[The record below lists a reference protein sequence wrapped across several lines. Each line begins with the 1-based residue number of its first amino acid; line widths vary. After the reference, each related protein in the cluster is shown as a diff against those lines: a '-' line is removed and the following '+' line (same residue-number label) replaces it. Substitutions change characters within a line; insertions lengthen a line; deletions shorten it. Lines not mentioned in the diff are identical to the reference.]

1 MFRVINQAISQR
13 NKEMRVPRSDYKTLN
28 YSVKSGIARIELDRP
43 PLNLITEE
51 STLEYHSA
59 LHAADDDE
67 TARVLILSGAGK
79 GLSAGVD
86 LKYLMQFESADMER
100 FLRLFYI
107 ETLKIV
113 RGLSIP
119 VIAEVHG
126 YAREG
131 ACTLAFACD
140 MIIAADDADFGYP
153 GVPNL
158 AGPPGM
164 HVWFLQRLIGRMRAA
179 ELIFTGDTISA
190 QEAYKFG
197 LITKVVP
204 RIGLTHAVEEL
215 ALKLCQMSPLA
226 LKRTRDLLYQ
236 MEDMPFTEVPEA
248 ALRAL
253 SATFDSED
261 GKEAKAAFL
270 EKRKP
275 KWTGR

>member
-1 MFRVINQAISQR
+1 VFRVISQAISQR
-13 NKEMRVPRSDYKTLN
+13 NKEMRVLKSDYKTLN

-204 RIGLTHAVEEL
+204 RIGLTNAVEEL

-275 KWTGR
+275 AWKNR

>member
-1 MFRVINQAISQR
+1 VTDTN
-13 NKEMRVPRSDYKTLN
+13 YKTLN
-28 YSVKSGIARIELDRP
+28 YSVDSGIARIELNKP
-43 PLNLITEE
+43 PLNLIDEA

-59 LHAADDDE
+59 LRAADADE

-86 LKYLMQFESADMER
+86 LKYLMQFESADMEH
-100 FLRLFYI
+100 FLRLFYV
-107 ETLKIV
+107 ETLRIV
-113 RGLSIP
+113 RGLSKP
-119 VIAEVHG
+119 VLAAVHG

-140 MIIAADDADFGYP
+140 MVIAADDADFGYP
-153 GVPNL
+153 SVPNL

-179 ELIFTGDTISA
+179 ELIFTGEPISA
-190 QEAYKFG
+190 KEAYKLG
-197 LITKVVP
+197 LITRVVP
-204 RIGLTHAVEEL
+204 SKELARATEEL

-226 LKRTRDLLYQ
+226 LKRTRDLMYQ
-236 MEDMPFTEVPEA
+236 MEDMSFKDVPET

-253 SATFDSED
+253 SAAFDSED
-261 GKEAKAAFL
+261 GKEARAAFI

-275 KWTGR
+275 RWTGR